1 MKRLSKLHHLA
12 VAIGLF
18 LLIAP
23 DAAMAQKKYAT
34 FGAGAATC
42 AIFANHYKT
51 EPMIETLSYFSWAQG
66 YMTALN
72 MTFVANNKET
82 VDLRDYDSQTR
93 HIRQY
98 CDQHPLK
105 DYSDAV
111 LDLFE
116 AMAKKQGLL
125 PYPAQ

>member
-1 MKRLSKLHHLA
+1 MKRLLKLHRLA
-12 VAIGLF
+12 AVVSLF
-18 LLIAP
+18 LLMAP
-23 DAAMAQKKYAT
+23 DSATAQKNST
-34 FGAGAATC
+34 SGAGAATC
-42 AIFANHYKT
+42 AMFANHYKT

-105 DYSDAV
+105 DYVDAV

-125 PYPAQ
+125 AYPTQ